1 MGSRIHFS
9 QINFRF
15 ISEIQN
21 LRTPYALGVL
31 GYKIKRKKRQT
42 TLQMTNFQ
50 WCFTEHMFWRV
61 GEKWTVQKGKSGR
74 SRLWT
79 VRRKRTVHRKW
90 TVFWRKVDGLLM
102 KSGRSSRKWTVLQ
115 KVDSPFKSVR
125 SRGKADGLQYWMV
138 CGRSLPFKG
147 PWQRVKVDGP
157 KDESGWF
164 KGWKWTVQRVKVD
177 GSKGESGRFKE
188 FKWTVQRMN
197 LNDQIGESGRVDKS
211 LFS

>member
-21 LRTPYALGVL
+21 LRTPHALGVL
-31 GYKIKRKKRQT
+31 DTKSKGKKGKPLFKWLTFSYVLR
-42 TLQMTNFQ
+42 NI
-50 WCFTEHMFWRV
+50 CF
-61 GEKWTVQKGKSGR
+61 GESGKSGR

-79 VRRKRTVHRKW
+79 VRRKRTARRKW

-115 KVDSPFKSVR
+115 KVDSPSKSVG

-138 CGRSLPFKG
+138 CGRILPFKG

-157 KDESGWF
+157 KDESGRSKRWKWMVQRVKMDGPKGESRRF
-164 KGWKWTVQRVKVD
+164 KGWKWTVQR
-177 GSKGESGRFKE
+177 
-188 FKWTVQRMN
+188 
-197 LNDQIGESGRVDKS
+197 I
-211 LFS
+211 